1 MDNFS
6 GNSISVG
13 LLGCG
18 VVGAGVARL
27 LAQNG
32 RLIASRIGME
42 IKLAKVADINPDA
55 VADLNLAPGVYTKD
69 ALNVINDPAIPI
81 IVELIGGQ
89 GIAKDFVLAALSKGK
104 TVVTANKAMIAAY
117 RDEISEVCEKSGA
130 DFLFEASVGGCMP
143 VIKSLRES
151 LVSNKVDSIFGILNG
166 TCNYI
171 LTQIDQEGIPFEEAL
186 AQAQDLGF
194 AEADPTLDVEGMD
207 TVHKIALCVA
217 LAFGTRVNY
226 KDIYVDGITR
236 ITPLDIEIAAEFGYR
251 VKLLAIAKNHGDSV
265 EARVHPTMIP
275 FDNLLS
281 SVGRNMNAVKIVGD
295 AVGEMVLYGAGAG
308 MMPTASAVVGDI
320 VDAARNIK
328 LGCHPRIPVFSY
340 QPQAIQNLPL
350 MPMDK
355 VTTRYY
361 VRFSA
366 LDRPGVL
373 SNISGVLAR
382 YSISIASVHQKGRH
396 TQGPV
401 PIVMLTHEAREADIQ
416 KALEEI
422 SSLDVIAEK
431 PVLIRIEDENQE

>member
-1 MDNFS
+1 MDNLS

-18 VVGAGVARL
+18 VVGAGVAKL

-32 RLIASRIGME
+32 DLIASRIGME
-42 IKLAKVADINPDA
+42 IKLAKAADINPDA
-55 VADLNLAPGVYTKD
+55 VADLNLADGVYTND
-69 ALNVINDPAIPI
+69 AMDVINDPTIPI

-89 GIAKDFVLAALSKGK
+89 GIAKDFVLAALNKGK
-104 TVVTANKAMIAAY
+104 TVVTANKALIAAY
-117 RDEISEVCEKSGA
+117 RDEIAEACEKSGA

-171 LTQIDQEGIPFEEAL
+171 LTQITQEGMPFDQAL
-186 AQAQDLGF
+186 AQAQELGF

-207 TVHKIALCVA
+207 TVHKLALSVA

-226 KDIYVDGITR
+226 KEIYVDGITR
-236 ITPLDIEIAAEFGYR
+236 ITPLDITIAAEFGYS
-251 VKLLAIAKNHGDSV
+251 VKLLAIAKNHGDFV

-275 FDNLLS
+275 HDNLLS

-320 VDAARNIK
+320 VDAARNIQ
-328 LGCHPRIPVFSY
+328 LGCHPRIPAFSY
-340 QPQAIQNLPL
+340 QPAAIRELPL
-350 MPMDK
+350 MPMDEL
-355 VTTRYY
+355 VSRYY

-373 SNISGVLAR
+373 SKVSGVLAK

-396 TQGPV
+396 TEGPV
-401 PIVMLTHEAREADIQ
+401 PIVMLTHEAKEANIR
-416 KALEEI
+416 KALEEVG
-422 SSLDVIAEK
+422 SLDVIAEA
-431 PVLIRIEDENQE
+431 PMLIRIEDENQE